1 MFASYAETLSIRDSV
16 QCRRLIQSPRY
27 QSHWSDRFVLTTDQN
42 EKRRFDNDRGGR
54 RLASSVN
61 GSNTG
66 EGGDRIVIDD
76 PHNVKEAESVLQ
88 RQEGIKWHGPV
99 MSTRPN
105 EPKAGR
111 RGHVVQTGRERGLS
125 GHR

>member
-76 PHNVKEAESVLQ
+76 PHNVKGAESVLQ
-88 RQEGIKWHGPV
+88 RPESIKKHGHGMIQRLNYPKTSARGIAMAREHEL
-99 MSTRPN
+99 RP
-105 EPKAGR
+105 
-111 RGHVVQTGRERGLS
+111 
-125 GHR
+125 